1 MQIRI
6 DFDAR
11 LPVSAQL
18 GMAQADENA
27 DARWK
32 REVDA
37 AIRAVA
43 LVKPIFTAD
52 DVRDELERNRFH
64 FTTHSQNAMGP
75 RIVEVSRTMRYM
87 DPTEAVERSSRGKAK
102 GHYLR
107 VWRSRIFQSSQIQHE
122 RTG

>member
-1 MQIRI
+1 MQIQI

-27 DARWK
+27 DERWK

-43 LVKPIFTAD
+43 LRCQCFTAD
-52 DVRDELERNRFH
+52 DVRDDLERNRFH

-75 RIVEVSRTMRYM
+75 RMVEVARTMRYM
-87 DPTEAVERSSRGKAK
+87 DPTEAVERSNRGKAK

-107 VWRSRIFQSSQIQHE
+107 VWRSRIFQSSQI
-122 RTG
+122 

>member
-1 MQIRI
+1 
-6 DFDAR
+6 
-11 LPVSAQL
+11 
-18 GMAQADENA
+18 MAQADDHA
-27 DARWK
+27 DDRCK

-37 AIRAVA
+37 AILAVA
-43 LVKPIFTAD
+43 LAKPSFTAD

-75 RIVEVSRTMRYM
+75 RMVEVAKTLRYM
-87 DPTEAVERSSRGKAK
+87 DRTEQVERSERGKAR